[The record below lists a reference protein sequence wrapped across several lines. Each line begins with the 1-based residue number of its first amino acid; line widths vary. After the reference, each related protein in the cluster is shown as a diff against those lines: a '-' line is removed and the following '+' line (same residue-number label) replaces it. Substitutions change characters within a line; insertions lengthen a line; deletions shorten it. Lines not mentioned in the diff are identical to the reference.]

1 MMTCC
6 LPDLGMLTVPANWLP
21 PNSYVLGVY
30 LALRHRQGV
39 VRRTDVLVPNQIF
52 QVMYVGIQI
61 TWSVVTG
68 FPAAIAVCEPSS
80 GYGVHA
86 VGLGDAF
93 GRAFS
98 V

>member
-1 MMTCC
+1 M
-6 LPDLGMLTVPANWLP
+6 
-21 PNSYVLGVY
+21 
-30 LALRHRQGV
+30 
-39 VRRTDVLVPNQIF
+39 LVPNQIF

-68 FPAAIAVCEPSS
+68 FPDAIAVCEPSL
-80 GYGVHA
+80 GYGDRA